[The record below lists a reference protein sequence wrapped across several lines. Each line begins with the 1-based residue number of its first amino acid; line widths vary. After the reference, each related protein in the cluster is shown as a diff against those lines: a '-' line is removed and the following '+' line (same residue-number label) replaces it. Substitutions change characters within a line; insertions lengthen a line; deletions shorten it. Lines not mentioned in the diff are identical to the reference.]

1 MPEDRAASFL
11 QMIRKSQRG
20 RLKIY
25 LGYGPGV
32 GKTYQMLIEAH
43 RLLADGIDVVVGVIE
58 THGRIETQK
67 QLDGLPEIPRRKL
80 EYHGIIVDE
89 MDVDAILARKPQ
101 VVLVDELAHTNAPD
115 SRNPKRYQDV
125 QELLAAGIHVIS
137 ALNVQHLESLYNMV
151 EKLLNVKVRERLP
164 DSVLADADVV
174 VNVDLAAEDLQRRLM
189 EGKVYPKDRV
199 ASALENFFTSSN
211 LEHLRELTMRELA
224 SQLDLKRREVKSADG
239 SSTGGADQIMVCL
252 SSRGPNSAK
261 LLRYASR
268 LAGRLNRNWYAVYV
282 QTPSEEPTAI
292 DAVTQRL
299 LADTLTLANQLGAT
313 VFTFKGTDVAD
324 TILRFARE
332 YRVANVV
339 IGRPRP
345 IPMWKRL
352 IGHGSV
358 AEQLIRRS
366 GGVTVIVVDAETDET
381 RAVDAPKEVA
391 TDLPASN
398 GQPAP
403 AATMGGLLTVDHLLI
418 WNDPMTREDILKQMV
433 KSITGGELIAAEA
446 ILKKLNERERTGSTF
461 LNEGVA
467 LPHAR
472 LDELTSPKVALGLT
486 HGGVLDVNTEKPIE
500 AVFMLLSP
508 TNEASRHLQLLAKA
522 GRMLQSRELRRRLA
536 KVKTPAAAL
545 EEIMNWEGSPKSE
558 ARNLSEIPSPKS
570 G

>member
-43 RLLADGIDVVVGVIE
+43 RLQADGIDVVVGIVE
-58 THGRIETQK
+58 THGRAETMK
-67 QLDGLPEIPRRKL
+67 QLEGLNVIPRRKM
-80 EYHGIIVDE
+80 EYHGIIVEE
-89 MDVDAILARKPQ
+89 MDLDAVLARKPQ

-125 QELLAAGIHVIS
+125 QEILAAGIHVIS
-137 ALNVQHLESLYNMV
+137 ALNVQHLESLYNTV

-164 DSVLADADVV
+164 DSVLAEADVV
-174 VNVDLAAEDLQRRLM
+174 VNVDLAAEDLQRRLE

-199 ASALENFFTSSN
+199 ASALSNFFTSSN

-224 SQLDLKRREVKSADG
+224 SQLDLKRREVKSAAP
-239 SSTGGADQIMVCL
+239 SSGADQIMVCL

-313 VFTFKGTDVAD
+313 VFTFKGQDIAD

-332 YRVANVV
+332 YRVGNVV

-345 IPMWKRL
+345 LPWWKKLMGER
-352 IGHGSV
+352 SV
-358 AEQLIRRS
+358 ANQLIQKS
-366 GGVTVIVVDAETDET
+366 GGVTVIVVDAETQET
-381 RAVDAPKEVA
+381 NAVDAPPEVA
-391 TDLPASN
+391 TKGVPAD
-398 GQPAP
+398 GK
-403 AATMGGLLTVDHLLI
+403 AAVAQAVAASMGGLLTADQIHI
-418 WNDPMTREDILKQMV
+418 WNDALSKEDILKQMV
-433 KSITGGELIAAEA
+433 KGITGGELTAAES
-446 ILKKLNERERTGSTF
+446 ILKKLHEREGSGSTF

-472 LDELTSPKVALGLT
+472 VDDLTTPRVALGLT
-486 HGGVLDVNTEKPIE
+486 HGGVLDAGTDKPIE

-508 TNEASRHLQLLAKA
+508 TADASTHLQMLARA
-522 GRMLQSRELRRRLA
+522 GRMLQNRELRRRLG
-536 KVKTPAAAL
+536 KVKSPAAAL
-545 EEIMNWEGSPKSE
+545 EEIRDWEQADPATMKRMAKVPG
-558 ARNLSEIPSPKS
+558 
-570 G
+570 